1 VARSDY
7 PQALHFLADLG
18 LDAEI
23 SDDLVVKVR
32 TTPSPEVLGADRGM
46 RAGMLATVVDVV
58 GGILGARVLA
68 PDWMATADLALQV
81 VAPAVGPVV
90 EATGGVV
97 RRGRTTLVMEA
108 RIDNIDP
115 AHPADRA
122 GHRSPV
128 GFATMTFSVLPARA
142 DSPVAIRDSAGT
154 SATPSAFAIAGDG
167 FAQPVAEAVGMR
179 VEDAPSGRVAL
190 PIVPYVHNSIGAL
203 QGGIIALMAEEAGI
217 QAVASH
223 DGADPTRLA
232 VVDLQI
238 AYLALARVGP
248 AATRTNVLLGDPG
261 GVGVQGGRGEA
272 VVEVVDDGSEGRL
285 VSVAHVGVVAVPD
298 GEVS

>member
-1 VARSDY
+1 
-7 PQALHFLADLG
+7 
-18 LDAEI
+18 
-23 SDDLVVKVR
+23 
-32 TTPSPEVLGADRGM
+32 
-46 RAGMLATVVDVV
+46 
-58 GGILGARVLA
+58 
-68 PDWMATADLALQV
+68 
-81 VAPAVGPVV
+81 
-90 EATGGVV
+90 
-97 RRGRTTLVMEA
+97 
-108 RIDNIDP
+108 
-115 AHPADRA
+115 
-122 GHRSPV
+122 
-128 GFATMTFSVLPARA
+128 
-142 DSPVAIRDSAGT
+142 
-154 SATPSAFAIAGDG
+154 
-167 FAQPVAEAVGMR
+167 MR